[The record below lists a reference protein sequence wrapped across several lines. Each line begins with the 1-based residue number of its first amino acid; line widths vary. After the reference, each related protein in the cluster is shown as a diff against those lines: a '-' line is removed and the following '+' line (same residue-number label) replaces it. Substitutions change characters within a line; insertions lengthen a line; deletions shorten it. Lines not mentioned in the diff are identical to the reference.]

1 MDITKQ
7 TNKTFFVPLKSLKR
21 IHLILP
27 MAYESSVIKRYQ
39 ESLKLFFHLSD
50 KYVALARENLN
61 RRSGWNQYIQRYDIR
76 YQHLSCMDSKV
87 NRSVWGV
94 VLIDML
100 KLLKHRIYDE
110 IQTALSREYPD
121 MELTAED
128 IDQVE
133 QTLKLNNPL
142 PIIKYVRKIGN
153 RRNNIINNEKLEH
166 FNLLKY
172 MF

>member
-1 MDITKQ
+1 
-7 TNKTFFVPLKSLKR
+7 
-21 IHLILP
+21 
-27 MAYESSVIKRYQ
+27 
-39 ESLKLFFHLSD
+39 
-50 KYVALARENLN
+50 
-61 RRSGWNQYIQRYDIR
+61 
-76 YQHLSCMDSKV
+76 MDSKV